1 MAAVGCAWLPSQ
13 HTPRH
18 CPSLPVS
25 CHRVSASAWPS
36 SSSSACC
43 PPAWP
48 GEEEVEWAG
57 GSEGSQGAGRAAP
70 GDVTMSLLCRTD
82 GGCSGLPGG
91 PAGAPPAPAGPA
103 PAGSTPTQGAEAGA
117 PARGDSDWDWG
128 EVSYSATLL
137 VVQAMVRAMAT
148 ATATTTIINDVT
160 TTTPPG
166 QSVSEMSRNRII
178 GHDITNLQC
187 QRQQTYIMKYE
198 LF

>member
-48 GEEEVEWAG
+48 GEEEAEWVG

-82 GGCSGLPGG
+82 GGMFRSSW
-91 PAGAPPAPAGPA
+91 
-103 PAGSTPTQGAEAGA
+103 GSS
-117 PARGDSDWDWG
+117 RGSASPSRTSASRFN
-128 EVSYSATLL
+128 SYSGGRGRSTSSGGFGLGLGGGLL
-137 VVQAMVRAMAT
+137 LGYSLSRPGYGPGYGYGYGNNYNYQRRNNYD
-148 ATATTTIINDVT
+148 TTR
-160 TTTPPG
+160 
-166 QSVSEMSRNRII
+166 SVS
-178 GHDITNLQC
+178 L
-187 QRQQTYIMKYE
+187 
-198 LF
+198 